1 MKRKIFYGWWV
12 VVALFFVGMLGP
24 MARYTITA
32 FGPFISEELGWGATS
47 IGLALSLSLWVY
59 AIASI
64 PVGWLID
71 RIGSRRILILGAI
84 LLFFGLWWFST
95 VRVLWQL
102 YLSVGL
108 IVGIGVSMTHFL
120 ATQSTARKWFT
131 KKAGLAGGILTSAF
145 WIGSGTLSPLLT
157 GMGNAMGWREA
168 CFTYGLGICIII
180 VLLAWLVIRD
190 TPESM
195 GLLPDGDSAAGGP
208 GRADN
213 ITEEISWNSSE
224 ALKTRSF
231 WMIIIGYAL
240 VGIPGQG
247 LLGHLILWGVQLGW
261 PKATAGVF
269 LSAFTLTLSL
279 TAIPGGW
286 LADRFG
292 KRQVLMISYGL
303 STILSLV
310 CWLFVQSAGSL
321 MILMAVFGT
330 VYGISAGPGLWSAY
344 VGDVFGRESIGR
356 LFGIMTLGYGLI
368 GGSGPLLWGWVYD
381 VTGQYNLACLLS
393 ALCFVLVILCL
404 VFAKPILK
412 GTESLVSQ
420 GNYHHE
426 EHEVHEGK
434 NGIKRFVL

>member
-1 MKRKIFYGWWV
+1 
-12 VVALFFVGMLGP
+12 
-24 MARYTITA
+24 
-32 FGPFISEELGWGATS
+32 
-47 IGLALSLSLWVY
+47 
-59 AIASI
+59 
-64 PVGWLID
+64 
-71 RIGSRRILILGAI
+71 
-84 LLFFGLWWFST
+84 
-95 VRVLWQL
+95 
-102 YLSVGL
+102 
-108 IVGIGVSMTHFL
+108 
-120 ATQSTARKWFT
+120 
-131 KKAGLAGGILTSAF
+131 
-145 WIGSGTLSPLLT
+145 
-157 GMGNAMGWREA
+157 MGWREA

-195 GLLPDGDSAAGGP
+195 GLLPDGDIAPTERGKG
-208 GRADN
+208 DN
-213 ITEEISWNSSE
+213 ITEEISWNTSE

-247 LLGHLILWGVQLGW
+247 RVGHLILWGVQLGW